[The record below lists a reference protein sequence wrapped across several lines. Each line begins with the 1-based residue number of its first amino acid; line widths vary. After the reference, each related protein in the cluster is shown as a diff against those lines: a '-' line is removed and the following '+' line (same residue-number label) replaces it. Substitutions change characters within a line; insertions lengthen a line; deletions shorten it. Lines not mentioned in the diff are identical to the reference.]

1 MGSAL
6 NLFFVAIYK
15 IRMLFINTN
24 YVLGHYQNFTY
35 EIFKKLLKIH
45 KIFNL

>member
-1 MGSAL
+1 MGSAP

-24 YVLGHYQNFTY
+24 YVLGHYQKFD
-35 EIFKKLLKIH
+35 ILFKKANSGLSH
-45 KIFNL
+45 Q